1 MSELTPSFGIPDRGQ
16 PLDMAGKVLFNEAWS
31 RFLVRIS
38 QLTPERPLSPQAPG
52 PSPWSYQATTI
63 GHLMIVNTNPITS
76 IQLTRGSDTIL
87 CPAVGG
93 FIPMAALDTVTLTYP
108 GAAPSVVFIPGARA

>member
-16 PLDMAGKVLFNEAWS
+16 PLVMPRTGMLTEGWA
-31 RFLVRIS
+31 RFLVRIA

-52 PSPWSYQATTI
+52 PSPWSYQAKTI